1 MVGIRADLVQ
11 RGRVPTDGEGDAL
24 ERTAHLR
31 DKGVQTGIWWYGDH
45 PTHYA
50 GDAAKSTAETGEQL
64 ISGAVQN
71 LVEAVRAIKGDSTA
85 KRLQDKFY
93 AAGVNHQRS

>member
-1 MVGIRADLVQ
+1 M
-11 RGRVPTDGEGDAL
+11 PTDGEGDAL

-64 ISGAVQN
+64 ISGAVQD
-71 LVEAVRAIKGDSTA
+71 LVEAVRAIKGNSTA
-85 KRLQDKFY
+85 KRLRISSTPPGSIISGRSGNQ
-93 AAGVNHQRS
+93 QRR